1 MGVVAGALR
10 KDVEWP
16 GFIRLANIP
25 LLSAVRIFACG
36 SGVLG
41 LFQSSVYQRVFRSR
55 RFLNAAAWENGVRW
69 FHKLS
74 LVPKITVVIA
84 GIQLIIFG
92 IMATLFALH
101 EIDLADQMVTKGQK
115 TGLEMLESQIVE
127 HMPAMQALDPPEG
140 FITNLLW
147 NNSPLYLTE
156 EMIDGMSDVAG
167 VELTFFVRDAVSGD
181 FVRQMTSLVNSDGTR
196 LVGSILDPTSD
207 AANALAAGERFEG
220 EFTLFGSPYRTV
232 YEPVRNGAGEV
243 VGGVFAG
250 VPMAQLQ
257 AWRVHALF
265 TAFGVTVLLSVASIA
280 ITYFFIRRLT
290 SPLAVLKLIVDRLAV
305 KDYDGEIET
314 PANDDEVGQMTK
326 AVMGLRSA
334 LVEGERVAEVAAREQ
349 SERQRLS
356 QVQAAVVEELQ
367 VALGRLADGDLST
380 QIENGPSQRFPV
392 EYEALRVSYN
402 VALGRIAAAVENVL
416 TIAEDVRDSSK
427 EIAQASRELSY
438 RAETQAA
445 TLEES
450 AAALNELTTSVGS
463 TAERAA
469 EAQRASAENR
479 SGAEAGEEIVRQ
491 AMDAMQRIERSAEQ
505 ITRIIGVIDDIAFQ
519 TNLLALNAGVEAARA
534 GDAGRGF
541 AVVASEVRVLAR
553 RASESAKEIKA
564 LIFQSS
570 EQVTAGSRLVR
581 DAGNSLA
588 VIVERAKEAA
598 DQVAEIAFA
607 AATQSSG
614 IAELNVGVNQL
625 DQVTQQN
632 NAMAE
637 ETTATAVTLLQ
648 KAEEL
653 SSALSGFRVV
663 AFHGSP
669 ALGGRSTAPL
679 TRPVFDDVVDLSVKP
694 LKRRAS
700 AGGNAWE
707 DF

>member
-1 MGVVAGALR
+1 
-10 KDVEWP
+10 
-16 GFIRLANIP
+16 
-25 LLSAVRIFACG
+25 
-36 SGVLG
+36 
-41 LFQSSVYQRVFRSR
+41 
-55 RFLNAAAWENGVRW
+55 
-69 FHKLS
+69 
-74 LVPKITVVIA
+74 
-84 GIQLIIFG
+84 
-92 IMATLFALH
+92 
-101 EIDLADQMVTKGQK
+101 
-115 TGLEMLESQIVE
+115 
-127 HMPAMQALDPPEG
+127 
-140 FITNLLW
+140 
-147 NNSPLYLTE
+147 
-156 EMIDGMSDVAG
+156 MIDGMSDVAG

-243 VGGVFAG
+243 VGGIFAG

-290 SPLAVLKLIVDRLAV
+290 SPLAGLKLIVDRLAV
-305 KDYDGEIET
+305 KDYDAEIET

-356 QVQAAVVEELQ
+356 QVQATVVEELQ

-427 EIAQASRELSY
+427 EISQASRELSY

-663 AFHGSP
+663 AFYGSP

-679 TRPVFDDVVDLSVKP
+679 TRPVFDAVVDLSDKP

>member
-1 MGVVAGALR
+1 MGVVVGVLR
-10 KDVEWP
+10 EDVEWP
-16 GFIRLANIP
+16 GSTRLANIL

-36 SGVLG
+36 SDVLG
-41 LFQSSVYQRVFRSR
+41 LFQSSVYHRVIRSR

-92 IMATLFALH
+92 IMATQFAVH

-243 VGGVFAG
+243 VGGIFAG

-290 SPLAVLKLIVDRLAV
+290 SPLAGLKLIVDRLAV
-305 KDYDGEIET
+305 KDYDAEIET
-314 PANDDEVGQMTK
+314 PANDDEVGQMTM

-356 QVQAAVVEELQ
+356 QVQATVVEELQ

-427 EIAQASRELSY
+427 EISQASRELSY

-553 RASESAKEIKA
+553 RASVSAKEIKA

-663 AFHGSP
+663 AFYGSP

-679 TRPVFDDVVDLSVKP
+679 TRPVFDAVVDLSDKP